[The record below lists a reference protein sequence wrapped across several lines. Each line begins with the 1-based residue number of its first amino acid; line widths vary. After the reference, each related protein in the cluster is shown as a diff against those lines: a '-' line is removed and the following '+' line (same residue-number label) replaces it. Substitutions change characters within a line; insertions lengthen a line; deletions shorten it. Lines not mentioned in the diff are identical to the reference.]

1 MDTKLKGILLF
12 AIGYLPLFFVLLIS
26 FESSAVAAEKIRI
39 GVPNPNMTFLPG
51 WVAVK
56 KGFFKDEGLE
66 TEVIRMRVPIMVTA
80 ISTGDLDYTM
90 VFGSVVRAAIRGLPV
105 KVVTSLLDSST
116 HALVSQPEF
125 KSVKELKGKSLGVES
140 IGATSDIAA
149 RLMFKH
155 FGIDPEKEIKVLG
168 MGPDRAR
175 LAALKEKL
183 VQVASL
189 APPADIEAQK
199 MGFNILARAY
209 ELFSFPFAGL
219 ATSAKKIKEKPDEVK
234 RVIKALI
241 KANRYIREN
250 RDAAVQ
256 ALAEWGRVDREVAA
270 SAYDSTIK
278 VFSPDGSIPEE
289 GLRLVI
295 EQAKKEANITREI
308 ALSEVSDVTILREA
322 QRDLGIKGR

>member
-1 MDTKLKGILLF
+1 MQKVLWALLSFFTLLNSMDGTL
-12 AIGYLPLFFVLLIS
+12 
-26 FESSAVAAEKIRI
+26 AADKVRI

-56 KGFFKDEGLE
+56 NGFFRDEGLE
-66 TEVIRMRVPIMVTA
+66 VEVIRMRVPIMVTA

-90 VFGSVVRAAIRGLPV
+90 LFGSVVRAAIRGLPV

-140 IGATSDIAA
+140 IGATSDVAA

-155 FGIDPEKEIKVLG
+155 YGVDPEKEIKVLG
-168 MGPDRAR
+168 LGPDRAR

-183 VQVASL
+183 VQVVSL
-189 APPADIEAQK
+189 APPADVEAQK
-199 MGFNILARAY
+199 MGFNVLARAY

-219 ATSAKKIKEKPDEVK
+219 ATSVKKINERPAQVK
-234 RVIKALI
+234 GAIKALI
-241 KANRYIREN
+241 RANRFIREH

-256 ALAEWGRVDREVAA
+256 VLAEWGRVEREIAA

-278 VFSPDGSIPEE
+278 VFSPDGTIPEE

-295 EQAKKEANITREI
+295 EQARKEANITREI

-322 QRDLGIKGR
+322 QRELGIKGR